1 MDLIKKAIINF
12 KCDKICL
19 FSSNISLYNRIRFI
33 FEKYWSI
40 GFNKRKI
47 NFLGTPF
54 IYDSRFGP
62 VLLET
67 YPQEVLELNKRI
79 FPMQKPYWILEQM
92 WVSGRS
98 Q

>member
-19 FSSNISLYNRIRFI
+19 FSSNISLYTRIRFI

-67 YPQEVLELNKRI
+67 YKRCWNLIKELI